1 MWKCTGIYGH
11 PEAGQKQHTWCLLKR
26 LADHFLY
33 PWCCFGDFN
42 EILYLHEKLR
52 GNDRNLNAVTDFRD
66 TIQAC
71 NLVDMGYKGYQFT
84 WSNRRFVTG
93 YVEERLD
100 RFLCSNDWS
109 KSFQNLPAS
118 HLANWVSNHCP
129 IMLDIKERSKE
140 INYKRRSFPRDHY
153 EDIWSSYEN
162 CQNIVRE
169 EWETYGDRSWENP
182 VNNFQRAAKNS
193 LSQLKIWSNCT
204 GIKDREQIGS
214 GKETKT
220 QFFHSKASVRRRK
233 NKIWGIE
240 DTHGNWTDDKE
251 KVEREF
257 CDYFQQ
263 LFTSS
268 RPSHSQTQEALKGMP
283 PKVTMEMH
291 THLEEPFTLEEI
303 VNALSQMCPTKAPG
317 PDGLPAAF
325 FQKHWQAVG
334 RGVVTTCLHILNKQ
348 SDLASLNHTYIAL
361 IPNTEKPK
369 KVTDFRPISLCNVVY
384 RIIAKAIANKL
395 KLILPQII
403 SPTQSAFIHNRLI
416 TDNVIIGYECLH
428 KIRHS
433 KGRRNGLV
441 ALKLDI
447 SKAYD
452 RVEWSFLDQIM
463 EKFSFSNKWRS
474 LIMSC
479 ITTAQFS
486 VIINGTPK
494 GLILLEKGLRQGCP
508 LSSYLFIMYAEA
520 FSNLLIQAERK
531 QQIRG
536 LRFAKDVTISHLLFA
551 DDSLVFTRAS
561 EAECKNLKGIF
572 DCYAK
577 ASGQIFNYE
586 KSSMFLSGK
595 ITSGQAAAIKN
606 IFQLK
611 VVSKYE
617 KYLGLPSMIGRRKL
631 GFFNEVKLNVISKIS
646 GWRHKMFSSGGKE
659 ILIKAVAQAV
669 PAYAMSV
676 FRLPK
681 GLCDDIQKAIAK
693 FW

>member
-1 MWKCTGIYGH
+1 M
-11 PEAGQKQHTWCLLKR
+11 P
-26 LADHFLY
+26 
-33 PWCCFGDFN
+33 
-42 EILYLHEKLR
+42 
-52 GNDRNLNAVTDFRD
+52 
-66 TIQAC
+66 
-71 NLVDMGYKGYQFT
+71 
-84 WSNRRFVTG
+84 
-93 YVEERLD
+93 
-100 RFLCSNDWS
+100 S
-109 KSFQNLPAS
+109 KITP
-118 HLANWVSNHCP
+118 
-129 IMLDIKERSKE
+129 
-140 INYKRRSFPRDHY
+140 
-153 EDIWSSYEN
+153 
-162 CQNIVRE
+162 
-169 EWETYGDRSWENP
+169 
-182 VNNFQRAAKNS
+182 
-193 LSQLKIWSNCT
+193 
-204 GIKDREQIGS
+204 
-214 GKETKT
+214 
-220 QFFHSKASVRRRK
+220 
-233 NKIWGIE
+233 
-240 DTHGNWTDDKE
+240 
-251 KVEREF
+251 
-257 CDYFQQ
+257 
-263 LFTSS
+263 
-268 RPSHSQTQEALKGMP
+268 
-283 PKVTMEMH
+283 EMH
-291 THLEEPFTLEEI
+291 SHMEEPFTPEEI

-334 RGVVTTCLHILNKQ
+334 RGVVTTCLHILNDQ
-348 SDLASLNHTYIAL
+348 GDLASLNHTYIAL
-361 IPNTEKPK
+361 LPKIEKPK

-384 RIIAKAIANKL
+384 RIIAKAIANRL

-403 SPTQSAFIHNRLI
+403 SPTQSAFIPNRLI

-463 EKFSFSNKWRS
+463 EKFGFSNKWRS

-494 GLILLEKGLRQGCP
+494 GLILPERGLRQGCP
-508 LSSYLFIMYAEA
+508 LSPYLFIMCAEA

-536 LRFAKDVTISHLLFA
+536 LRFANEVTISHLLFA

-595 ITSGQAAAIKN
+595 ITSGQAATIKN

-631 GFFNEVKLNVISKIS
+631 GFFNEVKLKVISKIS
-646 GWRHKMFSSGGKE
+646 SWRHKLFSSGGKE
-659 ILIKAVAQAV
+659 VLIKVVAQVV

-681 GLCDDIQKAIAK
+681 GLCDDFQKAIAK
-693 FW
+693 FWWGSREDKFGIH